1 MLLRILII
9 YTILSILSFA
19 LEMFMM
25 WKAPRGHQDDQGY
38 HEDFD
43 EVD

>member
-1 MLLRILII
+1 MRKSRIYYDRRI
-9 YTILSILSFA
+9 YK